1 MALDKATKRR
11 QPMCA
16 SCQGKKK
23 PPPPADGFFAK
34 LFGISSPPEAQ
45 AEDSD
50 SDYQE
55 NQVDEQTGLVGAHS
69 YSILAAVEAP
79 ANGGTSWFRN
89 ERWIRLRNPWGTG
102 RWKGPGQKPGLLPFS
117 GAMVNCGLQ
126 KERLQPKPAEDQ
138 KQEGPRGLVLEE
150 DAGTFWMRFADFCEE
165 FATVQVSEYCAGY
178 VSSLCPMKPDSS
190 QARGLM
196 ACTLELPGNQTGPVE
211 VVISVI
217 QESDEAFSRQKRKKF
232 SAARLELFEFTSP
245 GAEASTPSRS
255 TGTRGARHVASSGFA
270 VQRETLLRGQMKP
283 GVGYM
288 AVVHWLQA
296 TPPQSWNR
304 QCTLRVY
311 APQRLQLD
319 PLRDLAAISTSQRE
333 AYEAAAM
340 GPRGACLKEQGGVQL
355 RCWSDRDS
363 GTIVLVFDATAAQAG
378 LFASI
383 HWRLQ
388 NAHLQPNFPATES
401 INAKGVQEHIQHVE
415 LKPGQRQL
423 TLVSW
428 LDPVLAFSASY
439 SWQAAT
445 DPCAECGAPV
455 GTQVPGRFSGAYR
468 KVERQAVHEECY
480 LKHVMRTASR
490 CLSCSEPVARM
501 NGYGGQFFEFTA
513 GQLGDH
519 AAGRVHLECHE
530 AFQRRFA
537 ASCLHCRKP
546 ILKMDGFSG
555 RHFHCQDGHFGSHG
569 SGAVHEECNEAFLR
583 QWVPKCLHCKEPLLK
598 SGRFSGRIFDYG
610 GAGAKSKQAVHEECH
625 ADFQRAK
632 GARILTS
639 CRSRRPIKQELFTTA
654 QIYGSLPL
662 SGKDASIAFARQ
674 NCCTI

>member
-1 MALDKATKRR
+1 MADFFWGRGPERDTQENVWMALDKATKHR

-34 LFGISSPPEAQ
+34 LFGMSSPLEVQ
-45 AEDSD
+45 VDSE
-50 SDYQE
+50 SDQE
-55 NQVDEQTGLVGAHS
+55 NPVDEQTGLVGAHS

-79 ANGGTSWFRN
+79 ANGGTSWFRK

-102 RWKGPGQKPGLLPFS
+102 RWKGPGQKTGLLPFS
-117 GAMVNCGLQ
+117 GAMVNCGILQ
-126 KERLQPKPAEDQ
+126 KQRQPKQVDQ
-138 KQEGPRGLVLEE
+138 DHQEGPEGLVLEE

-165 FATVQVSEYCAGY
+165 FATVQVSDYCAGY
-178 VSSLCPMKPDSS
+178 VSSLCPLKPDSA
-190 QARGLM
+190 QARTLM
-196 ACTLELPGNQTGPVE
+196 ACTLELPGSSQTPVE

-217 QESDEAFSRQKRKKF
+217 QESGEAFRRRKKF

-245 GAEASTPSRS
+245 ASTPSRS
-255 TGTRGARHVASSGFA
+255 TRGARHVASSSFA
-270 VQRETLLRGQMKP
+270 MQRETLLRGKMKP

-296 TPPQSWNR
+296 TPLQSWKC

-319 PLRDLAAISTSQRE
+319 PLRDSAIAISSMHE

-363 GTIVLVFDATAAQAG
+363 GTIVLVFDATTAQPAG
-378 LFASI
+378 LLASI

-388 NAHLQPNFPATES
+388 NAHLQPNFPAEG
-401 INAKGVQEHIQHVE
+401 IEAKGGPAEHIQHVE
-415 LKPGQRQL
+415 LVPGQCQV

-428 LDPVLAFSASY
+428 LDPLMAFSASY

-455 GTQVPGRFSGAYR
+455 GTQLPGRFSGAYR

-480 LKHVMRTASR
+480 LKYVMRTASR
-490 CLSCSEPVARM
+490 CLSCSEPVARI

-519 AAGRVHLECHE
+519 TAGRVHLECHE

-555 RHFHCQDGHFGSHG
+555 RHFKYQDGHFGSHG
-569 SGAVHEECNEAFLR
+569 GGSVHEECNEAFLR
-583 QWVPKCLHCKEPLLK
+583 QWAPKCLHCKEPLLK
-598 SGRFSGRIFDYG
+598 SERFSGRIFDYG

-625 ADFQRAK
+625 ADFQRAT
-632 GARILTS
+632 G
-639 CRSRRPIKQELFTTA
+639 SRR
-654 QIYGSLPL
+654 
-662 SGKDASIAFARQ
+662 
-674 NCCTI
+674 